1 LRHRD
6 KKNLAYRASLSLIL
20 LLGSAELCS
29 ATPSRAAVYAVVRS
43 ETDVVTVMDPAA
55 VELVPGK
62 SDLRRAWSVSVQRNL
77 VSGGPQ
83 QAGYVRTL
91 NEYDCAAHKIRW
103 KSFFV
108 YSRFGASVMHK
119 DNDDETWNAI
129 TAGGEPEASA
139 RIVCDH
145 NNRWSAIA
153 SQSLSQLVITL
164 MQAWDDATPM
174 PPLQP
179 VKMKDPPKASSKRKA
194 TTPKD
199 KSAAQQ

>member
-1 LRHRD
+1 MTFRIALT
-6 KKNLAYRASLSLIL
+6 LIL
-20 LLGSAELCS
+20 VLGCAGLGF
-29 ATPSRAAVYAVVRS
+29 APRGQAAVYAVVRS
-43 ETDVVTVMDPAA
+43 ETDLVTVMDPSAI
-55 VELVPGK
+55 EPVPG
-62 SDLRRAWSVSVQRNL
+62 SDNLRRAWSVSVQRNL

-108 YSRFGASVMHK
+108 YSRFGAAVMHK
-119 DNDDETWNAI
+119 DNDDETWNPI
-129 TAGGEPEASA
+129 TPGGEPEASA
-139 RIVCDH
+139 RVVCEH

-179 VKMKDPPKASSKRKA
+179 VTMKDPPKASSKKKTSTA
-194 TTPKD
+194 KD
-199 KSAAQQ
+199 KSAAPQ